1 MNEGNTT
8 PRVTSADFDSAAT
21 WAPPKTR
28 PFEITGMLG
37 MLVVAV
43 AAALAVGVL
52 SLLITMPG
60 GTYATAQQ
68 NSGVTGASTD
78 AVLTT

>member
-1 MNEGNTT
+1 
-8 PRVTSADFDSAAT
+8 
-21 WAPPKTR
+21 
-28 PFEITGMLG
+28 MLG

>member
-1 MNEGNTT
+1 MNKCNTIS
-8 PRVTSADFDSAAT
+8 RVTSADFDSAAT

-28 PFEITGMLG
+28 PFEVTGMLG

-60 GTYATAQQ
+60 GTYAIALQ
-68 NSGVTGASTD
+68 NSGVTGVSTI
-78 AVLTT
+78 AALTT